1 MSSVIN
7 MPSQPGGTQRTSTME
22 LRPRQTEQIS
32 EDEVAI
38 IQKQQIEKE
47 KRLREETRKLDD
59 ERRELEQARRQ
70 NEALLAKIRGAE
82 KDQGAIPKKMDIP
95 EELPARMEVPSVAV
109 GGESVSYTLS
119 EAVKMV
125 PAFNGTTPTLLTFT
139 RTRKRAA
146 AVEDEEA
153 DTVAELCNLLK
164 DIFGP
169 QRTIDYYRDELANA
183 YMKSGEHILD
193 FITRV
198 KDLRDAI
205 LDCDRSI
212 PDVDEIN
219 DFVKNCFIDGLMSPL
234 RLEVKQVA
242 SQPLKC
248 VFREAISV
256 FKRLELEKSRLG
268 RTETRRVNFERR
280 DQTPEWRERRLSSP
294 PHRDSWRSTSPA
306 LSRNYQSD
314 RGFTRYLRRDDR
326 RDPPRSEKFCRFCNI
341 PGHDLHECRR
351 RQYSERMRNSGNERA
366 LPPAATK
373 GWEGPST
380 KTVHAVTL
388 EQPESIAS
396 TAVKQQSPKSE

>member
-183 YMKSGEHILD
+183 YMKS
-193 FITRV
+193 
-198 KDLRDAI
+198 
-205 LDCDRSI
+205 
-212 PDVDEIN
+212 
-219 DFVKNCFIDGLMSPL
+219 
-234 RLEVKQVA
+234 
-242 SQPLKC
+242 
-248 VFREAISV
+248 AISY
-256 FKRLELEKSRLG
+256 R
-268 RTETRRVNFERR
+268 
-280 DQTPEWRERRLSSP
+280 
-294 PHRDSWRSTSPA
+294 
-306 LSRNYQSD
+306 
-314 RGFTRYLRRDDR
+314 
-326 RDPPRSEKFCRFCNI
+326 
-341 PGHDLHECRR
+341 
-351 RQYSERMRNSGNERA
+351 
-366 LPPAATK
+366 
-373 GWEGPST
+373 
-380 KTVHAVTL
+380 
-388 EQPESIAS
+388 
-396 TAVKQQSPKSE
+396 